1 MRAPHD
7 VATDFRSSAW
17 LDDPYADY
25 AAWQRDTP
33 VFRNQDGALYLT
45 RHADCSALL
54 GEARFRRRAS
64 AATRPFEASTPL
76 DAMLGQWMLFMD
88 PPRHEVVRDAFAPL
102 FAPHALERTEAA
114 IRATVRDLIAPL
126 LECPRTEFVAAFA
139 SPLPV
144 LVLCELLGLPP
155 EDRPLFEDWSA
166 TLTRALES
174 GAASEMQSAVPASR
188 AMRDYFVVRRS
199 PSLPQLTA
207 DETLFGLA
215 FLVWAGHETTRNVLA
230 SGMLALCEHPGET
243 QRWREHPGLARR
255 AVEELLR
262 FTTPVQKLSRWTSDA
277 ACFGEYEIPGGALVT
292 ALVGA
297 GNRDPAMFEQP
308 QRIDL
313 ARSPNPHLSFGRGLH
328 ACLGASLARL
338 EAQIALPAL
347 LDAFGTIDLI
357 GRRWRANSAL
367 RGLEWLELSLR

>member
-7 VATDFRSSAW
+7 VVTDFRSSAW

-64 AATRPFEASTPL
+64 AAATRPFEASTPL

-88 PPRHEVVRDAFAPL
+88 RPRHQVVRDAFAPL

-126 LECPRTEFVAAFA
+126 RESARAEFVAAFA

-155 EDRPLFEDWSA
+155 EDRPLLEDWST

-188 AMRDYFVVRRS
+188 AMRDYFAVRPC

-215 FLVWAGHETTRNVLA
+215 FLVWAGHETTRNLLA
-230 SGMLALCEHPGET
+230 SGVLALCEHPGEI
-243 QRWREHPGLARR
+243 QRWREDPGLVRRRHSRPGGVRAAAAHRPRALPQPAPVLRPRPARLPGCFARAPRSADRPPRAARR
-255 AVEELLR
+255 VWHDRPDWAPLAPELR
-262 FTTPVQKLSRWTSDA
+262 T
-277 ACFGEYEIPGGALVT
+277 
-292 ALVGA
+292 
-297 GNRDPAMFEQP
+297 
-308 QRIDL
+308 
-313 ARSPNPHLSFGRGLH
+313 ARSGV
-328 ACLGASLARL
+328 AR
-338 EAQIALPAL
+338 A
-347 LDAFGTIDLI
+347 
-357 GRRWRANSAL
+357 
-367 RGLEWLELSLR
+367 